1 MRIVQLAGFY
11 GPASGGLRT
20 TVDALGRG
28 YVAAGHERVL
38 IVPGRRYGLER
49 TAADGL
55 RLTVPGVPVGGG
67 YRLVLA
73 PPVLRGVRALLERL
87 GPDVVEVSDKLT
99 LVHAACWARARGVRT
114 VLLSHER
121 LDAILAPRVPAVLP
135 LGRAA
140 DVWNRRLAGAFDAVV
155 AASAFS
161 CTEFARV
168 GAPALHRVALGVDL
182 QVFHPAADGAAVAGM
197 HGGRPAAVAGSAEVH
212 GGRSAAVGGGAEV
225 HGGRSAA
232 VGGGAEVHGGR
243 SAAVGGGAEVRLVYA
258 GRLSAEKCPQLP
270 VETLRVLRR
279 WGVAAR
285 LDVLGDGPERS
296 RLRRRAAGL
305 PVRFHGHVADRRAVA
320 AVTAAADVAL
330 APCPVEAFGLS
341 VLEALACGTPV
352 VTADRGAAPEL
363 LAPGAGLAVPA
374 SAEAMAA
381 AVTGLLAQPRE
392 RRRAAARAR
401 AEEFPWSRTVEGLL
415 AVHAGRN

>member
-1 MRIVQLAGFY
+1 MQLAGFY

-38 IVPGRRYGLER
+38 VVPGGGYGLQR
-49 TAADGL
+49 TAVDGL

-73 PPVLRGVRALLERL
+73 PPVLRGLRALLGRL

-99 LVHAACWARARGVRT
+99 LVHAARRARARGVRT

-140 DVWNRRLAGAFDAVV
+140 DAWNRRLAGAFDAVV

-161 CTEFARV
+161 CAEFARV

-182 QVFHPAADGAAVAGM
+182 QVFHPAAGGAAVQ
-197 HGGRPAAVAGSAEVH
+197 GGRPAPAG
-212 GGRSAAVGGGAEV
+212 GN
-225 HGGRSAA
+225 
-232 VGGGAEVHGGR
+232 
-243 SAAVGGGAEVRLVYA
+243 AEVRLVYA
-258 GRLSAEKCPQLP
+258 GRLSAEKCPQLLP
-270 VETLRVLRR
+270 ETLRVLRR

-285 LDVLGDGPERS
+285 LDVLGDGPERA
-296 RLRRRAAGL
+296 RLRRGAAGL
-305 PVRFHGHVADRRAVA
+305 PVRFHGHVNDRRVVA

-352 VTADRGAAPEL
+352 VTADRGAAQEL

-381 AVTGLLAQPRE
+381 AVVSLTAQSRE

-401 AEEFPWSRTVEGLL
+401 AEEFPWARTVAGLL
-415 AVHAGRN
+415 AVHAGTG